1 MVKSGLEKIIL
12 KFHVPLQ
19 RYLLT
24 IQRIEKYDI
33 CISIPRVEY
42 MTKDLNINMIKHK
55 GLFRLVP
62 FSVYLQTEIPVR
74 AGRLLWAAEIRFPQF
89 CVGDAFSA
97 LWLTHNFSCFQEK
110 IGVLGIYFPS

>member
-1 MVKSGLEKIIL
+1 MPFWYIEDGNYQFEVTIFLSPADISCLL
-12 KFHVPLQ
+12 K
-19 RYLLT
+19 
-24 IQRIEKYDI
+24 
-33 CISIPRVEY
+33 
-42 MTKDLNINMIKHK
+42 
-55 GLFRLVP
+55 LVP

-110 IGVLGIYFPS
+110 IGVLGRYFLS